1 RTRTSAVRQFI
12 DRGEDLYALLEAAVV
27 DEPPVRASDGGVFR
41 DGFDAELD
49 EARTLTRDGQRLIVE
64 LEGRLRERAQIP
76 SLKLRYT
83 RVFGWYVEVTK
94 SHLGKAPKSWRR
106 KQTIA
111 TGERFTCDELDTL
124 ADKLAHAEDRLA
136 SREGE
141 LWNALCA
148 NLAKH
153 AE

>member
-1 RTRTSAVRQFI
+1 
-12 DRGEDLYALLEAAVV
+12 
-27 DEPPVRASDGGVFR
+27 
-41 DGFDAELD
+41 
-49 EARTLTRDGQRLIVE
+49 
-64 LEGRLRERAQIP
+64 EGRLREQSQIP

-83 RVFGWYVEVTK
+83 RVFGWYMEVTK
-94 SHLGKAPKSWRR
+94 SHLAKAPKAWRR

-111 TGERFTCDELDTL
+111 TGERYTCDELDTL
-124 ADKLAHAEDRLA
+124 SDKLAHAEDRLA

-153 AE
+153 AERLRAVSGRLALLDVASSLAELAHRDDYVRPDVDDSLSLVFEEAR